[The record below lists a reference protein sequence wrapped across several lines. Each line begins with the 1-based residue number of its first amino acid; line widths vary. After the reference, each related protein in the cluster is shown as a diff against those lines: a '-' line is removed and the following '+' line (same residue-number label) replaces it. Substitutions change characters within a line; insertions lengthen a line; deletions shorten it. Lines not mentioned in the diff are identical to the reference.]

1 MHCANYFCNLY
12 CIHVLCLADSFRKM
26 WQIFTRMLLISQ
38 ERYPITLIP
47 RMYCHLFGVA
57 ISLIHTK
64 LRESLKFSAVKI
76 NYRNTS
82 HKIIF
87 LQSYQLITTCIQFCL
102 TTLAPFDLLLR
113 IRKYANCQCQ
123 RKRKLLTLHPP
134 HSLRSHT

>member
-1 MHCANYFCNLY
+1 MHYANYFCNLY
-12 CIHVLCLADSFRKM
+12 CIHVLCLAVSFRRM
-26 WQIFTRMLLISQ
+26 WQIFTQMLLILQ
-38 ERYPITLIP
+38 ERYPITLIL
-47 RMYCHLFGVA
+47 RMCCHRFGVA
-57 ISLIHTK
+57 ISLIHMK
-64 LRESLKFSAVKI
+64 LRESLKFWAVKI

-123 RKRKLLTLHPP
+123 RKRIILPLLPP
-134 HSLRSHT
+134 HSLTPHI